1 MTHSSR
7 TTASIVPP
15 FLPRFALPLASDSG
29 VDATVSQ
36 GKTVD
41 FALVLM
47 PPSDSP
53 LQQAMWHLLRDLPM
67 DKKCLSQ
74 TDYGPLYFFPAPVA
88 IATKAPNG
96 DKEEAKIQLGIWTA
110 AWMKSMRELLRHA
123 NRVSDER
130 MIAACR
136 CRGGGGSD
144 LYICTVQFP
153 QNGSGNCEY
162 LPFRHARCC
171 VSYVCPGA
179 ALPHPFFVPS
189 KR

>member
-110 AWMKSMRELLRHA
+110 AWFKRMRELLWHVGRA
-123 NRVSDER
+123 SDER
-130 MIAACR
+130 VISVPLLMAE
-136 CRGGGGSD
+136 GQHWS
-144 LYICTVQFP
+144 LYYAHETDQNIVSTLP
-153 QNGSGNCEY
+153 QGC
-162 LPFRHARCC
+162 LFLFILRRK
-171 VSYVCPGA
+171 GA
-179 ALPHPFFVPS
+179 NVNTLAYY
-189 KR
+189 